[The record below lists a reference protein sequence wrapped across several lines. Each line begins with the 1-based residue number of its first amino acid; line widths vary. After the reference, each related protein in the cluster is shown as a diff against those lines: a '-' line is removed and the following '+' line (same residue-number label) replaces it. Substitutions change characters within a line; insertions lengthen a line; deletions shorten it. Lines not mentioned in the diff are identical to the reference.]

1 MMAIRRAKATP
12 PPLTRAQLW
21 RVFLRNAVGI
31 PLAILAGLAIIGG
44 ALWLTGGD
52 VFWRTISDMGTALF
66 WIGAIA
72 LMYPALLVLWI
83 VELRDGLRKAP
94 K

>member
-1 MMAIRRAKATP
+1 MAIQPAKATP

-21 RVFLRNAVGI
+21 RVFLRNTVGI
-31 PLAILAGLAIIGG
+31 PLVILAALAIIGG

-52 VFWRTISDMGTALF
+52 MFWQAISEMGTALF
-66 WIGAIA
+66 WIGAIV
-72 LMYPALLVLWI
+72 LMYPALLILWI
-83 VELRDGLRKAP
+83 IELRDGLRKAS